1 MTFNCNCAR
10 VLISCAAAA
19 AATAAAAAAAGISG
33 VTLAE
38 LEAELAADVE
48 EEPAW
53 ELPEELREYRWALH
67 MVLGNSMM

>member
-1 MTFNCNCAR
+1 MG
-10 VLISCAAAA
+10 VLRPLKDPAAHQ
-19 AATAAAAAAAGISG
+19 TLPSYAAAAAAAASGISG

-53 ELPEELREYRWALH
+53 ELPPELREYR
-67 MVLGNSMM
+67 

>member
-1 MTFNCNCAR
+1 
-10 VLISCAAAA
+10 
-19 AATAAAAAAAGISG
+19 

-53 ELPEELREYRWALH
+53 ELPAELREYRWATALV
-67 MVLGNSMM
+67 MLPRIKK

>member
-1 MTFNCNCAR
+1 
-10 VLISCAAAA
+10 
-19 AATAAAAAAAGISG
+19 

-53 ELPEELREYRWALH
+53 ELPPELREYR
-67 MVLGNSMM
+67 